1 MLGQKPKDKLIKC
14 SFYKFF
20 IMVFKV
26 DTFVFTFYYVKLN
39 KMEVFN
45 IANFNN
51 KNKDDLPIND
61 QIRVGEVMLIG
72 PNGEQMGTKPL
83 EFAKQIA
90 NAAGLDLVLMNPGSD
105 RPVTK
110 IMDYNRFKYEKN
122 KKQKEALKKQNAAIK
137 ELKEY
142 RLSAKI
148 DIGDFNTKAKNARDY
163 LEKGHKIKVSI
174 RFRGREM
181 AHTEIGEEVLNRF
194 AENLSEVSTVEAKPK
209 LDGRNM
215 TMLLAP
221 KNN

>member
-1 MLGQKPKDKLIKC
+1 
-14 SFYKFF
+14 
-20 IMVFKV
+20 
-26 DTFVFTFYYVKLN
+26 
-39 KMEVFN
+39 MEVFN

-51 KNKDDLPIND
+51 KKDNDLPIND
-61 QIRVGEVMLIG
+61 QIRVSEVMLIG

-83 EFAKQIA
+83 DFAKQIA
-90 NAAGLDLVLMNPGSD
+90 NAAGLDLVLMNPGNE
-105 RPVTK
+105 RPVAK

-122 KKQKEALKKQNAAIK
+122 KKQKEALKRQNAAIK

-181 AHTEIGEEVLNRF
+181 AHTEIGEDVLNRF
-194 AENLSEVSTVEAKPK
+194 AETLSEVSVVESKPK

-221 KNN
+221 KSN